1 MRWAALAGAKRIYAI
16 DKVDSRLQLARKG
29 AKPGIV
35 QTIHFEQLDE
45 LDDVVEYLVAKCP
58 EGLDVAI
65 DCTSHDPK
73 VRPAESAVYLA
84 LIPYTVSPFQR
95 DQGSQAR
102 DRLFK
107 RHQRVYQVRSQD
119 GKVSLYQ
126 SSLYVTDCRPR
137 IGIVSNATGA
147 INQLNSKLCVSLLGH
162 ERLIAV

>member
-73 VRPAESAVYLA
+73 VGLAQFAVYLA
-84 LIPYTVSPFQR
+84 LILFHSPSFPTPP
-95 DQGSQAR
+95 
-102 DRLFK
+102 RL
-107 RHQRVYQVRSQD
+107 
-119 GKVSLYQ
+119 
-126 SSLYVTDCRPR
+126 SSWRPTPQT
-137 IGIVSNATGA
+137 S
-147 INQLNSKLCVSLLGH
+147 
-162 ERLIAV
+162 